1 MKSWQLYDVLGH
13 NVVAESNDY
22 LELEIMRD
30 DLIKKKTTILGLPAM
45 IDYWED
51 DPANGNIKGHYIIC
65 NEKSEV
71 FQRRH
76 TKKSNK

>member
-30 DLIKKKTTILGLPAM
+30 DLIKKKTTILGLSAK

-51 DPANGNIKGHYIIC
+51 DPANGNIKGQYIIC
-65 NEKSEV
+65 NEKSEL
-71 FQRRH
+71 F
-76 TKKSNK
+76 KKRNKK

>member
-1 MKSWQLYDVLGH
+1 MKSWQLYDVIGN

-22 LELEIMRD
+22 LELEIIRD
-30 DLIKKKTTILGLPAM
+30 NLIKKKTTILGLSAL

-51 DPANGNIKGHYIIC
+51 DPANGNIKGQYIIC

-71 FQRRH
+71 FQRRRI
-76 TKKSNK
+76 KNSNK

>member
-1 MKSWQLYDVLGH
+1 MKSWQLYDVIGN

-22 LELEIMRD
+22 LELEIIRD
-30 DLIKKKTTILGLPAM
+30 DLIKKKTTILGLSVL

-51 DPANGNIKGHYIIC
+51 DPANGNIKGQYIIC

-71 FQRRH
+71 FQRRR
-76 TKKSNK
+76 TKNSNK

>member
-13 NVVAESNDY
+13 KVVAESNDY

-30 DLIKKKTTILGLPAM
+30 DLIKKKTTILDLPVM

-51 DPANGNIKGHYIIC
+51 DPANGNIKGQYIIC
-65 NEKSEV
+65 NEKSGV
-71 FQRRH
+71 FQRSR